1 MNKPTKLRQESRV
14 ASDELIAALRDNAE
28 ILPPPEKFNEFGEF
42 FDRFADAQVVLL
54 GEATHGTSEFYNAR
68 AAITRR
74 LIEKHGFTVVAVE
87 ADWPDAARIDGYVRH
102 HDPRPRSGDSFV
114 RFPTWMWRNQEVL
127 AFADWLRHYNDGRKD
142 IAQASFHGL
151 DVYSL
156 SESIAAVLE
165 YLDAVDPDEAAR
177 ARWRYGCLTP
187 WQDHPAEYGKAVIH
201 GQQHPCEDAAVEQIH
216 QLVCKRLEYIEND
229 GEKWFDAAQNAKIV
243 AAAERYYR
251 AIYQGSAASWN
262 LRDRHMFETLQAII
276 AHRGVGT
283 KAVVW
288 AHNSHIGDAS
298 ATAMGWRGEFNI
310 GQLAR
315 IAYGDDAVCIGF
327 GTDNGTVAAA
337 SDWGADMQIKTVRP
351 ARPDSYEHAFRLTG
365 YARSLTDWRGR
376 EKQKFAHM
384 LREPL
389 LERAIGVVYRPETEL
404 ASHYFEAIL
413 ADQFDAYIWFE
424 TTKAITPLG
433 HEKPLGAP
441 ETYPFGL

>member
-1 MNKPTKLRQESRV
+1 MNKPIHWNKKPRSPSQELV
-14 ASDELIAALRDNAE
+14 DALRDHAE
-28 ILPPPEKFNEFGEF
+28 LLPRPESQTEFGKF
-42 FDRFADAQVVLL
+42 FDRFGDAQVLLL
-54 GEATHGTSEFYNAR
+54 GEATHGTSEFYSAR
-68 AAITRR
+68 AAITRQ
-74 LIEKHGFTVVAVE
+74 LIEHHGFTVVAVE

-102 HDPRPRSGDSFV
+102 HDPRPQRGDSFV
-114 RFPTWMWRNQEVL
+114 RFPTWMWRNHDVL
-127 AFADWLRHYNDGRKD
+127 AFADWLRDYNQDKSKER
-142 IAQASFHGL
+142 QVSFHGL

-156 SESIAAVLE
+156 TESIASVLE
-165 YLDAVDPDEAAR
+165 YLDTVDPDEAAK

-187 WQDHPAEYGKAVIH
+187 WQDHPAAYGKAVVQ
-201 GQQHPCEDAAVEQIH
+201 GGLGDCEAAVLD
-216 QLVCKRLEYIEND
+216 QLRRLFENRLDYLNED

-251 AIYQGSAASWN
+251 SIYEGGAASWN
-262 LRDRHMFETLQAII
+262 LRDRHMFDTLQALIS
-276 AHRGVGT
+276 HRGVGT

-310 GQLAR
+310 GQLCR
-315 IAYGDDAVCIGF
+315 IAYGDDAVSIGF

-351 ARPDSYEHAFRLTG
+351 ARPDSYEYAFRQTG

-376 EKQKFAHM
+376 EREDLADI

-404 ASHYFEAIL
+404 LSHYFEAIL
-413 ADQFDAYIWFE
+413 ADQFDAYVWFE
-424 TTKAITPLG
+424 TTKAVTPLG
-433 HEKPLGAP
+433 HEKPRGAP

>member
-1 MNKPTKLRQESRV
+1 MNKPLNWDQQRRSP
-14 ASDELIAALRDNAE
+14 SDELVAALHDHAE
-28 ILPPPEKFNEFGEF
+28 PLPAPENQQEFGEF
-42 FDRFADAQVVLL
+42 FDRFSDARVVLL
-54 GEATHGTSEFYNAR
+54 GEATHGTSEFYSAR

-74 LIEKHGFTVVAVE
+74 LIEEHGFTVVAVE
-87 ADWPDAARIDGYVRH
+87 ADWPDAARIDGYVRY
-102 HDPRPRSGDSFV
+102 HDPRPRRGDSFV

-127 AFADWLRHYNDGRKD
+127 AFADWLRGYNESRDVVS
-142 IAQASFHGL
+142 QASFHGL

-156 SESIAAVLE
+156 SESIASVLE
-165 YLDAVDPDEAAR
+165 YLDKVDADEAEK

-187 WQDHPAEYGKAVIH
+187 WQDHPTEYGKAVVH
-201 GQQHPCEDAAVEQIH
+201 GGLQDCEEAAVA
-216 QLVCKRLEYIEND
+216 QLRRLFENRMDYLQED
-229 GEKWFDAAQNAKIV
+229 GEKWFDAAQNARIV

-251 AIYQGSAASWN
+251 AIYQGGAASWN
-262 LRDRHMFETLQAII
+262 LRDRHMFETLQAVIS
-276 AHRGVGT
+276 HRGFGA

-310 GQLAR
+310 GQLCR
-315 IAYGDDAVCIGF
+315 IAYGDDAVLIGF

-351 ARPDSYEHAFRLTG
+351 ARPDSYEHAFRQTG

-376 EKQKFAHM
+376 DRQKFSNM

-404 ASHYFEAIL
+404 LSHYFEAIL
-413 ADQFDAYIWFE
+413 ADQFDAYVWFE
-424 TTKAITPLG
+424 TTRAITPLG
-433 HEKPLGAP
+433 HEKPRGAP

>member
-1 MNKPTKLRQESRV
+1 MNKPIHWNKPPRSPSE
-14 ASDELIAALRDNAE
+14 ELVTALRDHAE
-28 ILPPPEKFNEFGEF
+28 LLPRPESQSDFGKF
-42 FDRFADAQVVLL
+42 FDRYGDAQVVLL
-54 GEATHGTSEFYNAR
+54 GESTHGTSEFYSAR

-74 LIEKHGFTVVAVE
+74 LIEEHGFTVVAVE

-102 HDPRPRSGDSFV
+102 HDPRPRRGDSFV
-114 RFPTWMWRNQEVL
+114 RFPTWMWRNHEVL
-127 AFADWLRHYNDGRKD
+127 AFADWLRDYNEHQSEER
-142 IAQASFHGL
+142 QASFHGL

-156 SESIAAVLE
+156 SESIASVLE
-165 YLDAVDPDEAAR
+165 YLDSVDPDEAAK

-187 WQDHPAEYGKAVIH
+187 WQDHPTDYGKAVVH
-201 GQQHPCEDAAVEQIH
+201 QGLGDCEEAVLD
-216 QLVCKRLEYIEND
+216 QLRRLFENRLDYLHED
-229 GEKWFDAAQNAKIV
+229 GEKWFDAAQNARIV
-243 AAAERYYR
+243 TAAERYYR
-251 AIYQGSAASWN
+251 SIYEGGPASWN
-262 LRDRHMFETLQAII
+262 LRDRHMFDTLQALI

-310 GQLAR
+310 GQLCR

-327 GTDNGTVAAA
+327 GTDSGTVAAA
-337 SDWGADMQIKTVRP
+337 SDWGADMEIKTVRP
-351 ARPDSYEHAFRLTG
+351 ARPDSYESAFRLTG

-376 EKQKFAHM
+376 DRQKLAHI

-404 ASHYFEAIL
+404 LSHYFEAIL
-413 ADQFDAYIWFE
+413 ADQFDAYVWFE
-424 TTKAITPLG
+424 TTKAVTALG
-433 HEKPLGAP
+433 HEKPHGAP

>member
-1 MNKPTKLRQESRV
+1 MNKPLNWDQQRRSP
-14 ASDELIAALRDNAE
+14 SDELVAALREHAE
-28 ILPPPEKFNEFGEF
+28 PLPAPENQQEFGKY

-54 GEATHGTSEFYNAR
+54 GEATHGTSEFYSAR

-74 LIEKHGFTVVAVE
+74 LIEEHGFTVVAVE

-102 HDPRPRSGDSFV
+102 HEPRPRRGDSFV

-127 AFADWLRHYNDGRKD
+127 AFADWLRGYNEGRD
-142 IAQASFHGL
+142 EVSQASFHGL

-156 SESIAAVLE
+156 SESIASVLE
-165 YLDAVDPDEAAR
+165 YLDSVDPDEAEK

-187 WQDHPAEYGKAVIH
+187 WQDHPTEYGKAVVH
-201 GQQHPCEDAAVEQIH
+201 GGLQDCEEAAVD
-216 QLVCKRLEYIEND
+216 QLRRLFENRMDYLKED

-251 AIYQGSAASWN
+251 AIYQGGAASWN
-262 LRDRHMFETLQAII
+262 LRDRHMFETLQALI
-276 AHRGVGT
+276 AHRGFGT
-283 KAVVW
+283 KTVVW

-310 GQLAR
+310 GQLCR
-315 IAYGDDAVCIGF
+315 IAYGDDAVLIGF

-337 SDWGADMQIKTVRP
+337 TDWGADMQIKTVRP
-351 ARPDSYEHAFRLTG
+351 ARPDSYEHAFRQTG

-376 EKQKFAHM
+376 DRQKFANM

-389 LERAIGVVYRPETEL
+389 LERAIGVVYRPESEL
-404 ASHYFEAIL
+404 LSHYFEAIL
-413 ADQFDAYIWFE
+413 ADQFDAYVWME

-433 HEKPLGAP
+433 HEKPRGAP

>member
-1 MNKPTKLRQESRV
+1 MNKPIHWNRKPRA
-14 ASDELIAALRDNAE
+14 ASDELVAALRKHAE
-28 ILPPPEKFNEFGEF
+28 NIPQPEKHDEFGAF
-42 FDRFADAQVVLL
+42 FDRFADAQIVLL
-54 GEATHGTSEFYNAR
+54 GEATHGTSEFYTAR

-102 HDPRPRSGDSFV
+102 HEARPRRGDSFV
-114 RFPTWMWRNQEVL
+114 RFPTWMWRNQETL
-127 AFADWLRHYNDGRKD
+127 AFADWLRSDNEGRPD
-142 IAQASFHGL
+142 IEQASFHGL

-156 SESIAAVLE
+156 SESIASVLD
-165 YLDAVDPDEAAR
+165 YLDAVDPEEAAR

-187 WQDHPAEYGKAVIH
+187 WQDHPTEYGKAVVH
-201 GQQHPCEDAAVEQIH
+201 GQQQPCEDAAVEQIH
-216 QLVCKRLEYIEND
+216 QLFFKRFKYLQDD

-251 AIYQGSAASWN
+251 AIYQGGAASWN

-310 GQLAR
+310 GQLSR
-315 IAYGDDAVCIGF
+315 IAYGDDAVLIGF

-337 SDWGADMQIKTVRP
+337 SDWGADMQVKRVRP
-351 ARPDSYEHAFRLTG
+351 ARSDSYEHAFRLTG

-376 EKQKFAHM
+376 HNQKFAHI

-404 ASHYFEAIL
+404 LSHYFEAIL
-413 ADQFDAYIWFE
+413 ADQFDAYVWFE
-424 TTKAITPLG
+424 TTKAVSPLG
-433 HEKPLGAP
+433 HEKPHGAP

>member
-1 MNKPTKLRQESRV
+1 MNQPINLDRRPRT
-14 ASDELIAALRDNAE
+14 ASDELVAALRDHAE
-28 ILPPPEKFNEFGEF
+28 IIPQPEKYDEFGAF

-102 HDPRPRSGDSFV
+102 HDPRPRRGDSFV

-127 AFADWLRHYNDGRKD
+127 AFADWLRHHNEGRED
-142 IAQASFHGL
+142 FAQASFHGL

-156 SESIAAVLE
+156 SESIASVLE
-165 YLDAVDPDEAAR
+165 YLDAVDPGEASR

-187 WQDHPAEYGKAVIH
+187 WQDHPAEYGKAVVR
-201 GQQHPCEDAAVEQIH
+201 GQQQACEDAAVEQIQ
-216 QLVCKRLEYIEND
+216 QLFFKRLKYLEDD

-251 AIYQGSAASWN
+251 AIYEGGAASWN

-337 SDWGADMQIKTVRP
+337 SDWGADMQIKKLRP
-351 ARPDSYEHAFRLTG
+351 ARPDSYEHAFRMTG

-389 LERAIGVVYRPETEL
+389 LERAIGVVYRPETEF

-413 ADQFDAYIWFE
+413 ADQFDAYVWFE
-424 TTKAITPLG
+424 TTRAVTPLG
-433 HEKPLGAP
+433 HEKPHGAP

>member
-1 MNKPTKLRQESRV
+1 MNKPIHWARKPRSP
-14 ASDELIAALRDNAE
+14 SKELVDALRDHAE
-28 ILPPPEKFNEFGEF
+28 LLPPPESQTDFGKF
-42 FDRFADAQVVLL
+42 FDRFGDAQVVLL
-54 GEATHGTSEFYNAR
+54 GEATHGTAEFYRAR
-68 AAITRR
+68 AAITRQ

-102 HDPRPRSGDSFV
+102 HDPRPRRGDSFV
-114 RFPTWMWRNQEVL
+114 RFPTWMWRNHDVL
-127 AFADWLRHYNDGRKD
+127 AFADWLRDHNEHKSDDR
-142 IAQASFHGL
+142 QVSFHGL

-156 SESIAAVLE
+156 NESIASVLE
-165 YLDAVDPDEAAR
+165 YLDEVDPDEATK

-187 WQDHPAEYGKAVIH
+187 WQDHPAAYGKAVVH
-201 GQQHPCEDAAVEQIH
+201 GGLGDCEKAVLD
-216 QLVCKRLEYIEND
+216 QLRRLFENRLDYLNED

-251 AIYQGSAASWN
+251 SIYEGGAASWN
-262 LRDRHMFETLQAII
+262 LRDRHMFDTLQALI

-283 KAVVW
+283 KAIVW

-310 GQLAR
+310 GQLCR
-315 IAYGDDAVCIGF
+315 IAYGDDAVSIGF

-351 ARPDSYEHAFRLTG
+351 ARPDSYEYAFRLTG
-365 YARSLTDWRGR
+365 YARSLTDWRGSDR
-376 EKQKFAHM
+376 RDFADI

-404 ASHYFEAIL
+404 LSHYFEAIL
-413 ADQFDAYIWFE
+413 ADQFDAYVWFE
-424 TTKAITPLG
+424 TTKAVTPLG
-433 HEKPLGAP
+433 HEKPHGAP

>member
-1 MNKPTKLRQESRV
+1 MNKPLNWDQQRRSP
-14 ASDELIAALRDNAE
+14 SDELVEALRDHAE
-28 ILPPPEKFNEFGEF
+28 PLPAPENQEEFGEF

-54 GEATHGTSEFYNAR
+54 GEATHGTSEFYSAR

-74 LIEKHGFTVVAVE
+74 LIEEHGFTVVAVE

-102 HDPRPRSGDSFV
+102 HDPRPRRGDSFV

-127 AFADWLRHYNDGRKD
+127 AFADWLRGYNGIRDLVC
-142 IAQASFHGL
+142 QASFHGL

-156 SESIAAVLE
+156 SESISSVLE
-165 YLDAVDPDEAAR
+165 YLDRVDPAEAEK

-187 WQDHPAEYGKAVIH
+187 WQDHPTEYGKAVVH
-201 GQQHPCEDAAVEQIH
+201 GGLQDCEEAAVD
-216 QLVCKRLEYIEND
+216 QLRRLFENRMDYLQED

-251 AIYQGSAASWN
+251 AIYQGGAASWN
-262 LRDRHMFETLQAII
+262 LRDRHMFETLQAVI
-276 AHRGVGT
+276 AHRGFGA

-310 GQLAR
+310 GQLCR
-315 IAYGDDAVCIGF
+315 IAYGDDAVLIGF

-351 ARPDSYEHAFRLTG
+351 ARPDSYEHAFRQTG

-376 EKQKFAHM
+376 DRQKFAHM

-404 ASHYFEAIL
+404 LSHYFEAIL
-413 ADQFDAYIWFE
+413 ADQFDAYVWFE
-424 TTKAITPLG
+424 TTRAITPLG
-433 HEKPLGAP
+433 HEKPRGAP

>member
-1 MNKPTKLRQESRV
+1 MNKPLNWDQQRRSP
-14 ASDELIAALRDNAE
+14 SDELVAALREHAE
-28 ILPPPEKFNEFGEF
+28 PLPAPENQQEFGKY

-54 GEATHGTSEFYNAR
+54 GEATHGTSEFYSAR

-74 LIEKHGFTVVAVE
+74 LIEEHGFTVVAVE

-102 HDPRPRSGDSFV
+102 HEPRPRRGDSFV

-127 AFADWLRHYNDGRKD
+127 AFADWLRGYNEGRD
-142 IAQASFHGL
+142 EVSQASFHGL

-156 SESIAAVLE
+156 SESIASVLE
-165 YLDAVDPDEAAR
+165 YLDSVDPDEAEK

-187 WQDHPAEYGKAVIH
+187 WQDHPTEYGKAVVH
-201 GQQHPCEDAAVEQIH
+201 GGLQDCEEAAVD
-216 QLVCKRLEYIEND
+216 QLRRLFENRMDYLKED

-251 AIYQGSAASWN
+251 AIYQGGAASWN
-262 LRDRHMFETLQAII
+262 LRDRHMFETLQALI
-276 AHRGVGT
+276 AHRGFGT
-283 KAVVW
+283 KTVVW

-310 GQLAR
+310 GQLCR
-315 IAYGDDAVCIGF
+315 IAYGDDAVLIGF

-337 SDWGADMQIKTVRP
+337 TDWGADMQIKTVRP
-351 ARPDSYEHAFRLTG
+351 ARPDSYEHAFRQTG

-376 EKQKFAHM
+376 ERQKFANM

-389 LERAIGVVYRPETEL
+389 LERAIGVVYRPESEL
-404 ASHYFEAIL
+404 LSHYFEAIL
-413 ADQFDAYIWFE
+413 ADQFDAYVWME

-433 HEKPLGAP
+433 HEKPRGAP

>member
-28 ILPPPEKFNEFGEF
+28 ILPPPEKYHEFGEF

-142 IAQASFHGL
+142 FAQASFHGL

-156 SESIAAVLE
+156 SESIVAVLE

-216 QLVCKRLEYIEND
+216 QLFCKRLEYIEND

-365 YARSLTDWRGR
+365 YGRSLTDWRGR

>member
-14 ASDELIAALRDNAE
+14 ASDELIAALRDHAE
-28 ILPPPEKFNEFGEF
+28 ILPPPEKYDEFGEF

-102 HDPRPRSGDSFV
+102 HAPRPRSGESFV

-127 AFADWLRHYNDGRKD
+127 AFADWLRHYNEDKKD
-142 IAQASFHGL
+142 FAQASFHGL

-187 WQDHPAEYGKAVIH
+187 WQDHPTEYGKAVIH

-216 QLVCKRLEYIEND
+216 QLFFKRLKYIEND

-243 AAAERYYR
+243 AAVERYYR
-251 AIYQGSAASWN
+251 AIYQGGPESWN

-389 LERAIGVVYRPETEL
+389 LERAIGVVYRPDTEL

-413 ADQFDAYIWFE
+413 ADQFDAYVWFE
-424 TTKAITPLG
+424 TTKAVTPLG
-433 HEKPLGAP
+433 REKPHGAP